1 MRSNEDKKNVKT
13 SVKMTRR
20 DHDLLEQRANEC
32 GMKIGPYIVSTAVK
46 AENAITPEMVAKLQN
61 IVNFA
66 CEAVK
71 ESSPKKVKEMQ
82 EEVNDLW
89 SSLK

>member
-13 SVKMTRR
+13 SVKMTER
-20 DHDLLEQRANEC
+20 DHDLLEQRAREC
-32 GMKIGPYIVSTAVK
+32 GKKIGPYIVDTAVK
-46 AENAITPEMVAKLQN
+46 AENAITPETVAKLQN

-71 ESSPKKVKEMQ
+71 ETSPRKVKEMQ
-82 EEVNDLW
+82 KEVNDLW

>member
-1 MRSNEDKKNVKT
+1 MRSEKDKKTFTT
-13 SVKMTRR
+13 SIKMTQG
-20 DHDLLEQRANEC
+20 DHDLLEQRSREC
-32 GMKIGPYIVSTAVK
+32 GMKIGPYIIDTAIRADK
-46 AENAITPEMVAKLQN
+46 SLTPETVAKLQN

-71 ESSPKKVKEMQ
+71 GTSPKKVKEMQ
-82 EEVNDLW
+82 AEVNALW